1 MKVCFETFGC
11 RLNRAEALQ
20 TEADYL
26 AQGWDTTSAHADADL
41 IVIRGCSVTAR
52 AQRDCEHLIA
62 HIRAKYPLKRLI
74 VTGCLPGA
82 QKIVPPKEADEAI
95 PTRTA
100 RAYLKIQ
107 DGCNGSC
114 TFCIVPRFR
123 GSSVSVP
130 LETICD
136 RARRFIEA
144 GYHEIVITGCNLTHY
159 VDNGKRL
166 VDVLAALAQ
175 LCGTTCRIRLGSLE
189 PVPAA
194 KEVISLMAENAAL
207 CPFLHLPIQSA
218 SDLMLKAMRR
228 PYSAKD
234 VTELLKYALQKMPHV
249 ALGCDLISG
258 FPGETDYDHLRTESF
273 LAAYPFSK
281 VHIFPYSER
290 PGTPAATFEGVI
302 PREIRHARAHRLAEI
317 SQATRHKYA
326 LKFLGQKVAFVVES
340 SSQVS
345 GWSSEYLWCRVEGGN
360 KKAARKQLFTMR
372 VTKVEDDVLL
382 GVAC

>member
-20 TEADYL
+20 TEAEYL

-52 AQRDCEHLIA
+52 AQRDCEHLIE

-82 QKIVPPKEADEAI
+82 QKVVPPKEVEEAI

-136 RARRFIEA
+136 RARRFIDA

-194 KEVISLMAENAAL
+194 KEVIALMAENAAL
-207 CPFLHLPIQSA
+207 CPFMHLPIQSA

-228 PYSAKD
+228 PYSVKD

-360 KKAARKQLFTMR
+360 KKAARKQLFNMR

>member
-26 AQGWDTTSAHADADL
+26 GQGWTTTSAHADADL

-52 AQRDCEHLIA
+52 AQHECEHLIE

-82 QKIVPPKEADEAI
+82 QKVLPPKDGEEAL

-114 TFCIVPRFR
+114 TFCIVPHFR
-123 GSSVSVP
+123 GNSESVP

-136 RARRFIEA
+136 RARRFMDA
-144 GYHEIVITGCNLTHY
+144 GYHELVITGCNLTHY
-159 VDNGKRL
+159 ASNGKQL
-166 VDVLAALAQ
+166 VDVLAALAE
-175 LCGTTCRIRLGSLE
+175 LCGNDCRIRLGSLE

-194 KEVISLMAENAAL
+194 KEIIALMAENAAF

-218 SDLMLKAMRR
+218 SDLVLKAMRR
-228 PYSAKD
+228 PYLSKD
-234 VTELLKYALQKMPHV
+234 VTELLKDALQKMPNV
-249 ALGCDLISG
+249 ALGCDLMSG
-258 FPGETDYDHLRTESF
+258 FPGETDYDQLRTESF

-290 PGTPAATFEGVI
+290 SGTPAANFEGVI
-302 PREIRHARAHRLAEI
+302 PHAIRHARAHRLAEI
-317 SQATRHKYA
+317 SKTTRHKYA
-326 LKFLGQKVAFVVES
+326 QKFLGKDVSFIVES
-340 SSQVS
+340 SAQAS
-345 GWSSEYLWCRVEGGN
+345 GWSGEYLWCRVEGGN
-360 KKAARKQLFTMR
+360 KKAVRKQLLTMR

>member
-82 QKIVPPKEADEAI
+82 QKVVPPKEVEEEI

-194 KEVISLMAENAAL
+194 KEVIALMAENAAL

-360 KKAARKQLFTMR
+360 KKAARKQLFNMR